1 MDHAEASVSRA
12 LSVAPEVRL
21 VLLARSTPANVV
33 VSYEAPGVPTG
44 AVLDV
49 AVVERL
55 VTSEV
60 RAGENSGKTL
70 RHANVVRA
78 FVTTPLASTA
88 GTVTLRVPPTLRRE
102 DADVI
107 AYVQRAPGDATG
119 MAVLGAASTHIDG
132 HE

>member
-1 MDHAEASVSRA
+1 M
-12 LSVAPEVRL
+12 APEVRL

-119 MAVLGAASTHIDG
+119 MAVLAAASTHIDG